1 MTTLTAPTASAARPA
16 SRLPRPAAWRL
27 FRLELRRSAML
38 WLLPLAIVLFWYSG
52 YRQVMALP
60 AMWNLRAM
68 SLQNHILL
76 GFELPVVG
84 AAAWMGSREA
94 RRQMADMLTGTARP
108 RWSRQLATWAAT
120 TCLAMLGYLACV
132 GVVYLITARQA
143 TGGGPLWWPVVV
155 GAVGIPAL
163 TSVGFAAGA
172 LLPSRFTTPLIAI
185 VVFFAIGFSQEG
197 AKDSHSFL
205 VLSPVISGAP
215 DIGADPGIATF
226 YHYLPDLSIAQVM
239 FLAGLTIAV
248 LGVVGLP
255 PGSGGRLLR
264 GIAATITVAGL
275 AAAGTAVA
283 LAGTAR
289 LDQHGM
295 LVIPALHDA
304 ASDQPIS
311 YTPVCIHTAIPIC
324 VNPAYAGYLPTVT
337 AALEPVL
344 SQVAGLPGAP
354 AEVSQQAEIYVQR
367 SANGISTLATGA
379 RDGAVFHMIL
389 PDGLPGSQGMT
400 SAAFDA
406 QLQQSTGLNIVTKV
420 IGGPGRPYLHPSQAQ
435 LAVIS
440 ALAGPWTLGAP
451 VPENQQGPRES
462 LALVPRGSPAAVA
475 AKRFAAL
482 PAAER
487 HAWLVRNLAALRAG
501 KITLAQLP

>member
-1 MTTLTAPTASAARPA
+1 MTTITAPTAPAARSA

-27 FRLELRRSAML
+27 FRLELRRNAML
-38 WLLPLAIVLFWYSG
+38 WLLPLAVVLFWYNG

-60 AMWNLRAM
+60 AMWDLRAM
-68 SLQNHILL
+68 SLQNHMLL
-76 GFELPVVG
+76 DFELPVTG

-94 RRQMADMLTGTARP
+94 RRHMADMLTGTARP

-120 TCLAMLGYLACV
+120 TCWAMLGYLACV
-132 GVVYLITARQA
+132 SVVYVLTARQA

-163 TSVGFAAGA
+163 TSIGFAAGT

-197 AKDSHSFL
+197 AKDSHSVL
-205 VLSPVISGAP
+205 VLSPAIAGAP
-215 DIGADPGIATF
+215 GIGADPGIATF
-226 YHYLPDLSIAQVM
+226 YHYLPDLSIAQVI

-248 LGVVGLP
+248 LGAVGLP

-264 GIAATITVAGL
+264 GFAAMITVAGL

-295 LVIPALHDA
+295 LLIPALHDA
-304 ASDQPIS
+304 ADDQPVR
-311 YTPVCIHTAIPIC
+311 YTPVCSDTAIPVC
-324 VNPAYAGYLPTVT
+324 LNPAYAAYLPTVV
-337 AALEPVL
+337 AALEPML

-354 AEVSQQAEIYVQR
+354 AEISQEAEVFVR
-367 SANGISTLATGA
+367 HGNGINISAVAAKHSGA
-379 RDGAVFHMIL
+379 MFAMIL
-389 PDGLPGSQGMT
+389 PDALPGTQGMT
-400 SAAFDA
+400 SAAFVA
-406 QLQQSTGLNIVTKV
+406 QLQQDTGLDIAARV
-420 IGGPGRPYLHPSQAQ
+420 IGDSGSQAQ
-435 LAVIS
+435 LAVIA
-440 ALAGPWTLGAP
+440 ALAWGTGQGL
-451 VPENQQGPRES
+451 PENQQGPRQS
-462 LALVPRGSPAAVA
+462 PPLLSPGSPAAVA

-487 HAWLVRNLAALRAG
+487 HAWLVRNLAALQASR
-501 KITLAQLP
+501 ITLAQLP